1 MPLAH
6 LVDPFK
12 QVNLIVNDEV
22 ILVLWFLYDLN
33 TLHQVDTNGHT
44 TGSTGEMQVEEA
56 ENEDSDMREIEVRR
70 MNISI
75 FPFN

>member
-22 ILVLWFLYDLN
+22 
-33 TLHQVDTNGHT
+33 DTNGHT
-44 TGSTGEMQVEEA
+44 TGSTGEMQVEEVEA
-56 ENEDSDMREIEVRR
+56 EDSDMREIEVGR
-70 MNISI
+70 SI
-75 FPFN
+75 LFQDIQN